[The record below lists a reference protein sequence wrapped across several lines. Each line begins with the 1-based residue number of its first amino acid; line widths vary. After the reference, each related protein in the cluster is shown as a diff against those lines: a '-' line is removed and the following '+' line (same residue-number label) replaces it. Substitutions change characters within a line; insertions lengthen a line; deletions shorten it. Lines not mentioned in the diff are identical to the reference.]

1 MRIRPFASA
10 LGVIAALLGTGR
22 ATEAQRAEKND
33 QSERPEVKALTLS
46 GVRSVDRDEL
56 LQSIAT
62 SASRCK
68 SLLLYA
74 FCPLTHSDK
83 IWDKQYLDRTELR
96 RDVLRIRVFYW
107 IRGYRQATV
116 DTAVAERGSNQVAV
130 TFKIAEGAPTLVRNV
145 HIRQLD
151 SVLTTAQINR
161 VVKLKPGDPFSLIAL
176 DSTVSHLRA
185 VLQDRGYADA
195 RVDTATAVDTAA
207 KQGDATVTVT
217 PRWLVHVG
225 PITIAGNKQVSE
237 RTIRNSLSFKTG
249 DLFRRVELSTS
260 QRRLYESG
268 LFQRASITSLRVRD
282 TTRAARDSAAAR
294 FDSLRAIRD
303 TARGQVPGA
312 GAGGQRGFAGSRRD
326 SIRSIEVDVA
336 EAPQR
341 LTRVSGGFNTF
352 DFVQVDARFTHN
364 NIFGGARRLTAVAT
378 LGNLFASQLNGSTLG
393 GLIRFEDVTADVTG
407 DADEFLRPTYN
418 ASLDFTQPWLW
429 SPKNSGGIGIF
440 AYRRLAP
447 GVFVEQGEGAN
458 ISFTRDVADRVPV
471 SLAYRFELTGVAA
484 SDVYFCVNYGVCD
497 LQTIAALRERQ
508 RIAPLVLTANVNRAN
523 DPLEPRQGYTSQIR
537 LEHASAFTGSSFRY
551 NSIFLE
557 GAAYRPIGN
566 RSVLAAHSRVG
577 WVRALSSTRLATNAG
592 IDVSGDILH
601 PRTRLYAGGARS
613 VRGVGEN
620 QLGPRVLT
628 VPPSKLAVICPG
640 LTGLA
645 IVNCNLSGTDTAG
658 NTLADRD
665 FTPRPLG
672 GRALLEGSVEF
683 RFPVWKNVYGA
694 TFVDGALLGQGS
706 IESAA
711 TGAGA
716 LTPGVGIR
724 YISPVGPIRIDLG
737 LNPTLAE
744 DLPVVTQVQAPDGQ
758 LRIVQLKDQ
767 WKYNPTK
774 GASGITGFTR
784 RLTLHLSIGEAY

>member
-1 MRIRPFASA
+1 
-10 LGVIAALLGTGR
+10 
-22 ATEAQRAEKND
+22 
-33 QSERPEVKALTLS
+33 LS

-62 SASRCK
+62 SASHCK
-68 SLLLYA
+68 SFLLYA
-74 FCPLTHSDK
+74 FCPLTHSSK
-83 IWDKQYLDRTELR
+83 IWEKRYLDRTELR

-107 IRGYRQATV
+107 IRGYRQTTV
-116 DTAVAERGSNQVAV
+116 DTAVAERGGSEVAV
-130 TFKIAEGAPTLVRNV
+130 TFKIVEGAPTLVRNV

-151 SVLTTAQINR
+151 SVLTKAEVDR
-161 VVKLKPGDPFSLIAL
+161 VLKLKVGEPFSLIAL
-176 DSTVSHLRA
+176 DSTVAHLRA
-185 VLQDRGYADA
+185 ALQDRGYADA

-207 KQGDATVTVT
+207 HQADATITT
-217 PRWLVHVG
+217 NPRWLVHVG
-225 PITIAGNKQVSE
+225 PIAIEGAKQVSE
-237 RTIRNSLSFKTG
+237 RTIKNSLSFNTG
-249 DLFRRVELSTS
+249 DLFRRAELATS

-268 LFQRASITSLRVRD
+268 LFQRASITALRVRD
-282 TTRAARDSAAAR
+282 TTQAARDSAEAR
-294 FDSLRAIRD
+294 L
-303 TARGQVPGA
+303 
-312 GAGGQRGFAGSRRD
+312 D
-326 SIRSIEVDVA
+326 SIRAVRDTGRATTSDSAARRRNIDRFRADTIRAIEVDVA

-341 LTRVSGGFNTF
+341 LTRLSGGFNTF
-352 DFVQVDARFTHN
+352 DFVQVDGRFTHN
-364 NIFGGARRLTAVAT
+364 NFFGGARRFTAVAT
-378 LGNLFASQLNGSTLG
+378 LGNLFAKQLNGSTLG
-393 GLIRFEDVTADVTG
+393 GLIRFENVTDDVTG
-407 DADEFLRPTYN
+407 DADAFLRPTYN
-418 ASLDFTQPWLW
+418 ASLDVTQPWLW
-429 SPKNSGGIGIF
+429 SPRNSGGLGIF

-447 GVFVEQGEGAN
+447 GVFVERGEGAN

-484 SDVYFCVNYGVCD
+484 SDVYYCVNYGVCD

-508 RIAPLVLTANVNRAN
+508 RIAPIVLTANLNRAN
-523 DPLEPRQGYTSQIR
+523 DPLEPRRGYMSQVR
-537 LEHASAFTGSSFRY
+537 VEHASAYTGSSFRY
-551 NSIFLE
+551 NSIYLE
-557 GAAYRPIGN
+557 GAAYRPVGS

-592 IDVSGDILH
+592 VDVSGDILH

-640 LTGLA
+640 LSGLA
-645 IVNCNLSGTDTAG
+645 VVDCNLSGTDSGG
-658 NTLADRD
+658 NKLADRD

-683 RFPVWKNVYGA
+683 RFPVWKNLYGA
-694 TFVDGALLGQGS
+694 TFLDGALLGQGS

-744 DLPVVTQVQAPDGQ
+744 DLPVVTQVQGPDGA